1 MLTKHAIIW
10 SIFTQICYFV
20 AWKGSTVLACC
31 IKIVHKISAFLSRY
45 TATRQMHSK
54 IVQERKRKEWFIY
67 SLLCCKEKD
76 LWGSSSLFFLG
87 NHGIKV
93 TTTHF
98 PGMSKRSWL
107 TECHSNLFSFRGMIA
122 LKRRDSVDLETTT
135 YQVDRALRDRRKKL
149 VKRNTIADFYKHD
162 VNSDSGTNGEWKLF
176 CKWF

>member
-1 MLTKHAIIW
+1 MNSLTEQFLSVHRSIPLTDKKTIQIIISITTFLANKLKGKNNMLTKHAIIW

-54 IVQERKRKEWFIY
+54 IVQERKRKEWFIN
-67 SLLCCKEKD
+67 SLLCCKEND

-98 PGMSKRSWL
+98 PL
-107 TECHSNLFSFRGMIA
+107 
-122 LKRRDSVDLETTT
+122 SVCQSAAGWQSAIQTCFL
-135 YQVDRALRDRRKKL
+135 L
-149 VKRNTIADFYKHD
+149 
-162 VNSDSGTNGEWKLF
+162 GEW
-176 CKWF
+176 

>member
-1 MLTKHAIIW
+1 MQQYDLFSPKYVILSHGKDRPFQLAVSRSSTKYQLFSLGIL
-10 SIFTQICYFV
+10 QR
-20 AWKGSTVLACC
+20 GRC
-31 IKIVHKISAFLSRY
+31 ILKLFK
-45 TATRQMHSK
+45 
-54 IVQERKRKEWFIY
+54 
-67 SLLCCKEKD
+67 KEKERND
-76 LWGSSSLFFLG
+76 LFIHYFAAKKKICEVLLHFFFLG

-162 VNSDSGTNGEWKLF
+162 VNSDSGTNGE
-176 CKWF
+176 

>member
-54 IVQERKRKEWFIY
+54 IVQERKRKEWFIN
-67 SLLCCKEKD
+67 SLLCCKEND
-76 LWGSSSLFFLG
+76 LWGSSLFFSWLLWYQSD
-87 NHGIKV
+87 NDP
-93 TTTHF
+93 F
-98 PGMSKRSWL
+98 PLVGMSKRSWL

-162 VNSDSGTNGEWKLF
+162 VNSDSGTNGEWMLF
-176 CKWF
+176 CK